1 MHLGL
6 RCMRT
11 PTLGNWLAVQDLR
24 FGAVGDFRACALF
37 EGQVG
42 RHSLMKTFEIVTG
55 IV

>member
-1 MHLGL
+1 MK
-6 RCMRT
+6 T
-11 PTLGNWLAVQDLR
+11 PTLRNWLAVQDLR

-42 RHSLMKTFEIVTG
+42 RRSLSKTCETFEIVTG